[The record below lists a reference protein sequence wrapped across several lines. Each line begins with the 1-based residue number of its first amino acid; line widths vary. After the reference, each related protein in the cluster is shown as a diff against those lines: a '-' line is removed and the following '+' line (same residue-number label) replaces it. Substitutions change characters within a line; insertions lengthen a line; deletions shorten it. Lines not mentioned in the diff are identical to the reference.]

1 VPIILVAIAVTSVAI
16 MVTASAL
23 NTISASKNETDP
35 RRNGSAASVHYGIA
49 HNLYAE
55 RQQDISARTTAGA
68 VTLDAGDVVDALHA
82 ANCRVE

>member
-49 HNLYAE
+49 H
-55 RQQDISARTTAGA
+55 ISMPKGNKTFPPE
-68 VTLDAGDVVDALHA
+68 LLP
-82 ANCRVE
+82 EP